1 MAGLDQRQVLY
12 PDVFGQ
18 IVRTDEGHT
27 QRTYL
32 NPSLQVRVSSR
43 TTPSIGVSYSRNEDN
58 TQFFGNFRDSLA
70 VTHYTFAHLDQTT
83 VGVTF
88 RLDYTASPTLTFQLY
103 VNPFV
108 SKGTYSDV
116 REVSNARARNY
127 ADRFTPYTGAAAA
140 NPGGFNY
147 KAFNSNSV
155 LRWEYRPGSALY
167 LVWTQVRQDSE
178 NLEGTRDFSG
188 DANRLFQTHPSDT
201 FLIKVAHWFD
211 L

>member
-1 MAGLDQRQVLY
+1 MLY

-27 QRTYL
+27 RRTYL

-43 TTPSIGVSYSRNEDN
+43 TTPSIGVSYSRTEEN
-58 TQFFGNFRDSLA
+58 TQFFGNIPDTSG

-83 VGVTF
+83 VGLTF
-88 RLDYTASPTLTFQLY
+88 RLDYTASPTLTFQVY

-116 REVSNARARNY
+116 REVSNARAENY
-127 ADRFTPYTGAAAA
+127 TDRFTPYAGAAAA

-147 KAFNSNSV
+147 KAFNSNTV
-155 LRWEYRPGSALY
+155 LRWEYRPGSSLY

-178 NLEGTRDFSG
+178 KLEGVRTFPG
-188 DANRLFQTHPSDT
+188 DVDRLFQAHPADT

-211 L
+211 W